1 MTDKNPEKI
10 RKMFDEI
17 AARYDF
23 INGIISFG
31 THKREK
37 KQAIRD
43 LPPLPENAEILDLCT
58 GTGDLAYFLKSRGRV
73 TGLDFSQNMLA
84 AARKKVPEADFILG
98 DCTKLPFKDNSFD
111 LVTIG
116 FGLRNIEN
124 PDRAIEEIVRVLK
137 PDGIFMHLDFSKNNP
152 LGDFVFDMVVPFLVQ
167 IFYPNTV
174 PYKYLIES
182 KQEFFHP
189 AELAVRFEPYGLK
202 CIKQKFYACGM
213 MCASVYRF
221 VK

>member
-31 THKREK
+31 THKRGK

-43 LPPLPENAEILDLCT
+43 LPPLPGNAEILDLCT

-137 PDGIFMHLDFSKNNP
+137 PDGIFMHLDFGKSSNFADKIFDFIVPP
-152 LGDFVFDMVVPFLVQ
+152 LVK
-167 IFYPNTV
+167 IFYKNSI
-174 PYKYLIES
+174 PYDYLLES
-182 KQEFFHP
+182 KKTFKSP
-189 AELAVRFEPYGLK
+189 DELIKTFENYGF
-202 CIKQKFYACGM
+202 KFERRHDFLFGVISSQIM
-213 MCASVYRF
+213 
-221 VK
+221 KK

>member
-31 THKREK
+31 THKRGK

-43 LPPLPENAEILDLCT
+43 LPPLPGNAEILDLCT

-98 DCTKLPFKDNSFD
+98 DCTNLPFKDNSFD

-137 PDGIFMHLDFSKNNP
+137 PDGVLIFKWSEIEIPSEQVWKAIGQKP
-152 LGDFVFDMVVPFLVQ
+152 LFGHHSGKKS
-167 IFYPNTV
+167 NT
-174 PYKYLIES
+174 YWGCFMKGE
-182 KQEFFHP
+182 K
-189 AELAVRFEPYGLK
+189 
-202 CIKQKFYACGM
+202 
-213 MCASVYRF
+213 
-221 VK
+221 